1 VENASVLDEF
11 YWLDKDDPNL
21 SLRRIT
27 RNRGEADPADGT
39 MTLSS
44 RAQRELGSEVT
55 AVAGDAHGPS

>member
-27 RNRGEADPADGT
+27 AIAARLTPR
-39 MTLSS
+39 
-44 RAQRELGSEVT
+44 T
-55 AVAGDAHGPS
+55 AR